1 MEVRENRERE
11 YYRRGREILGKS
23 CGGLLTT
30 LLKSKYQDLD
40 AASRVIEQA
49 AQKSDPR
56 EWVAA
61 VSRRNGKMP
70 ETIPSTLREKR
81 MVTER
86 YYASMD
92 SPQWLA
98 WDEYLKTRGK
108 SAIRDRDGGWW
119 FPSEWP
125 PAL

>member
-108 SAIRDRDGGWW
+108 
-119 FPSEWP
+119 
-125 PAL
+125 